1 MLVYN
6 YNPITKEYIDYSNA
20 ELDPEETKIQGK
32 DVYLIPANATLKE
45 PPNVKKNQIQVFH
58 NDWYIE
64 PDFRGQYMVG
74 EEMQPIEIKEIG
86 DLPLGYALITEEQI
100 ELLTEKGTNY
110 FIIQNGKLIVNPNYE
125 EEQAEKERERILN
138 LSMTRSDFFDG
149 TIKAFGA
156 DSDDL
161 LISIQMV
168 LRALEIP
175 EVDKKVAINNYKNAL
190 NFYRRHPLF
199 TLLSNI
205 PIPLSEERTITIT
218 TEQWDRFFDETD
230 KKNPDAYKEL
240 LS

>member
-1 MLVYN
+1 MLIYN
-6 YNPITKEYIDYSNA
+6 YDKKTKEYIGYSNA
-20 ELDPEETKIQGK
+20 ELDPEETNIQGK
-32 DVYLIPANATLKE
+32 DVYLVPANATLKE
-45 PPNVKKNQIQVFH
+45 PPNVKQNQIQVFR

-64 PDFRGQYMVG
+64 PDYRGQYMVDD
-74 EEMQPIEIKEIG
+74 EMQPTEIKDIG
-86 DLPLGYALITEEQI
+86 DLPLGYVLITEEQI
-100 ELLTEKGTNY
+100 ELLNEKGTNY
-110 FIIQNGKLIVNPNYE
+110 FIIQDGKLIVNPNYE
-125 EEQAEKERERILN
+125 EEQAEKERERIFN

-149 TIKAFGA
+149 TIKAFGT

-168 LRALEIP
+168 LRTLEIS

-205 PIPLSEERTITIT
+205 PIPLSEGGTITIT
-218 TEQWDRFFDETD
+218 NEQWDRFFDETD